1 MPEKYFEFQ
10 KNGTDLKT
18 EILAG
23 ITTFLSAMYIIIVN
37 PSILSKTGMPFNA
50 VLTATIIVSTF
61 CTIMMG
67 VYARNP
73 ILVAPGMG
81 LNAFFTFSVVLGMG
95 VKWETALGAVFWAG
109 VIFMVLSVFNVRT
122 YIVKA
127 IPKQIRYAV
136 SAGIGL
142 FIALIG
148 FVNAKFIIGKPE
160 PVVGIGHVDAITVTF
175 LAGLMLMSVLII
187 KRVKGAIILGIIA
200 TTLLAIPIGRW
211 YGFTPPEGAS
221 AATIVNWN
229 GIFAP
234 PDFSLIG
241 RLDLLGSLHYSIWPV
256 IFSFVFTDMFDSLS
270 TFVGVAEA
278 ADLIDP
284 ATGEPR
290 NIKQSLIVDAIA
302 TGGAGLVGSSAGTA
316 YIESATGVEE
326 GGRTGMTA
334 VVAGL
339 LFIPFI
345 FLSPL
350 LSVIPSIATS
360 PALVLVGA
368 FMMKPVLK
376 IRWLELDYAIP
387 AFLALVL
394 IPFSYSITEGII
406 WGFLSWTI
414 IKLATGKR
422 KEVTPMLIIIDL
434 FAILAVILSH
444 S

>member
-1 MPEKYFEFQ
+1 MLDKYFDFQ
-10 KNGTDLKT
+10 KNGSDLKT
-18 EILAG
+18 EVLAG
-23 ITTFLSAMYIIIVN
+23 ITTFLSAMYIIVVN

-50 VLTATIIVSTF
+50 VLTATIIVCTF

-67 VYARNP
+67 VYAKNP

-109 VIFMVLSVFNVRT
+109 VVFLILSVFNVRT

-148 FVNAKFIIGKPE
+148 FVNAKFIVGKPE
-160 PVVGIGHVDAITVTF
+160 PVVGIGHLDAVTVTF
-175 LAGLMLMSVLII
+175 LAGLMLMSILII
-187 KRVKGAIILGIIA
+187 KRVKGAIILGIVA

-211 YGFTPPEGAS
+211 YGFAPLGGES

-229 GIFAP
+229 GIFAA

-241 RLDLLGSLHYSIWPV
+241 RLDLLGSLHYAIWPV

-302 TGGAGLVGSSAGTA
+302 TGGAGLVGTSAGTA

-350 LSVIPSIATS
+350 LSVVPSIATS

-368 FMMKPVLK
+368 FMMRPVLK
-376 IRWLELDYAIP
+376 IKWAELDNAIP

-414 IKLATGKR
+414 IKLAIGKR
-422 KEVTPMLIIIDL
+422 DEVTFMLIIIDI
-434 FAILAVILSH
+434 FAIMAVVLSH